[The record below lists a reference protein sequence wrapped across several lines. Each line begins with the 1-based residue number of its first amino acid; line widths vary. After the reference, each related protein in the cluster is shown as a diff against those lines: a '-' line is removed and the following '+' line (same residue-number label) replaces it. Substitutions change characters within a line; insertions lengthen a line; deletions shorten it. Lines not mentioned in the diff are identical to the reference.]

1 MEKEQRKR
9 QRRRRL
15 LAGGGLLLI
24 MGAGIFAGWQND
36 KEEQKEA
43 ITAAAPETKTEEV
56 TATPEP
62 VSALESLQTR
72 MEERVAKESGT
83 WRVRP
88 YG

>member
-1 MEKEQRKR
+1 
-9 QRRRRL
+9 
-15 LAGGGLLLI
+15 

-72 MEERVAKESGT
+72 MEERVAKERGT
-83 WRVRP
+83 CVSEEASEEMLDFLLHQDGKKKEER
-88 YG
+88 